1 MSRREYEAIMN
12 HPLAEER
19 FGRSFRDAIEFVS
32 WANEN
37 GYDYAVEDLKQKFWS
52 HEPDEYSRVDRSS
65 KAGSQR

>member
-1 MSRREYEAIMN
+1 MK

-19 FGRSFRDAIEFVS
+19 FGRTFSGAEEFVS

-52 HEPDEYSRVDRSS
+52 HEPDEYSSVDRGS
-65 KAGSQR
+65 KKGSRR